1 MRLLALAAGLAGAG
15 ALAQFP
21 EASQHYVQRLAGAVD
36 ELAIVVS
43 DFDRSAGSA
52 GLTRVEALAELSGSA
67 FLSARNADMTRTIT
81 RFEAL
86 SSDLTLLREAGP
98 VERALLLPARLD
110 SEIGRRAMQDFR
122 PALPLTASGAGFAGV
137 GFLGGYGLLAMLI
150 SVAAR
155 LMRRRAHPET

>member
-15 ALAQFP
+15 AMAQFP

-36 ELAIVVS
+36 ELSVVVA
-43 DFDRSAGSA
+43 DFDRSAQSA
-52 GLTRVEALAELSGSA
+52 GLTRDEALAELSGST
-67 FLSARNADMTRTIT
+67 FLAARNADMTRTIT
-81 RFEAL
+81 RYEAL

-110 SEIGRRAMQDFR
+110 TEIGRRALEDFH

-137 GFLGGYGLLAMLI
+137 GFLAGYGLLALVMAGAGR
-150 SVAAR
+150 V
-155 LMRRRAHPET
+155 MRRRPVAET